1 MRLFHSDSLLTT
13 STNKQL
19 IEGTIK
25 GLWIRYTGTNQ
36 TGQTLTVA
44 NLGTVRVN
52 VRGTDIVNVPVSFLS
67 NMNNLFWGA
76 AEASSTISAAFA
88 FTVYVPFHAP
98 WDSQNG
104 IFVQIEDNP
113 YIQLNYSGVTGTII
127 ASGTVEV
134 YAVLAN
140 QVARYIPLW
149 NQQNVQVGG
158 AGRATQ
164 RLQNFNISSLFI
176 ETNAQLTT
184 VLVNKDN
191 KSVISANQNV
201 LLAKSNLENEVE
213 TSITT
218 YEVCLNPF
226 RRIEEAVASLIEV
239 DFTLGATTTV
249 VMYFLAFLFDDDM
262 RMRSANYVATLAP
275 AVKAQP
281 IALNPGQ
288 PTKTQLV
295 QARVPLSSQ

>member
-1 MRLFHSDSLLTT
+1 
-13 STNKQL
+13 
-19 IEGTIK
+19 
-25 GLWIRYTGTNQ
+25 
-36 TGQTLTVA
+36 
-44 NLGTVRVN
+44 
-52 VRGTDIVNVPVSFLS
+52 
-67 NMNNLFWGA
+67 
-76 AEASSTISAAFA
+76 
-88 FTVYVPFHAP
+88 
-98 WDSQNG
+98 
-104 IFVQIEDNP
+104 
-113 YIQLNYSGVTGTII
+113 VTGTII